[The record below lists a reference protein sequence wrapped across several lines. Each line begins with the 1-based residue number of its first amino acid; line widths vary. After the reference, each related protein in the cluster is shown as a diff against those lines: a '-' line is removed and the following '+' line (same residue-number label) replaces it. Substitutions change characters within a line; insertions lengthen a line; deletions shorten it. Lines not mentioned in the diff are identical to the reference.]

1 MARLVQW
8 SRAGNSDST
17 CGIHLPDH
25 EMRRLVTL
33 THFCASGEGSV
44 KVQLARFPNEAALTR
59 DLTSRA
65 RGMRYS
71 ADYTLYSLF
80 SRYFPL
86 SRAQDPLRSI
96 RDPLAL
102 VLMAG

>member
-1 MARLVQW
+1 
-8 SRAGNSDST
+8 
-17 CGIHLPDH
+17 
-25 EMRRLVTL
+25 MRRLVTL